1 MALKNTHK
9 TAMTVVITIIMIKF
23 NNNNNKKKPACKM
36 GNMNNSCTV
45 LLKM

>member
-23 NNNNNKKKPACKM
+23 NNNNNKKNLPARWAI
-36 GNMNNSCTV
+36 
-45 LLKM
+45 

>member
-23 NNNNNKKKPACKM
+23 NNKKTCLQD
-36 GNMNNSCTV
+36 GQYE
-45 LLKM
+45 

>member
-9 TAMTVVITIIMIKF
+9 TAMTVVITIIMIEF
-23 NNNNNKKKPACKM
+23 NNKKPACKM
-36 GNMNNSCTV
+36 GNMNNSCTL

>member
-9 TAMTVVITIIMIKF
+9 TAMTVVITIIMIEF
-23 NNNNNKKKPACKM
+23 NNKKTCLQD
-36 GNMNNSCTV
+36 GNMNNSCTL